1 VVVGV
6 VVRVVVAMAAGVR
19 MLILVCNGG
28 VSSVIVPAAPTG
40 VRMVMVSGMSMSVRL
55 VAGMIVLMIMRILRN
70 PLRLGMSARF
80 PVLVTVRFGGAGVR
94 HGGFLARFVV

>member
-6 VVRVVVAMAAGVR
+6 VVT
-19 MLILVCNGG
+19 
-28 VSSVIVPAAPTG
+28 VIVPAAPTG
-40 VRMVMVSGMSMSVRL
+40 VRVVMVLSGMSMSMRL
-55 VAGMIVLMIMRILRN
+55 VTGMNVLMIMHILRN
-70 PLRLGMSARF
+70 PLRMGMSACF